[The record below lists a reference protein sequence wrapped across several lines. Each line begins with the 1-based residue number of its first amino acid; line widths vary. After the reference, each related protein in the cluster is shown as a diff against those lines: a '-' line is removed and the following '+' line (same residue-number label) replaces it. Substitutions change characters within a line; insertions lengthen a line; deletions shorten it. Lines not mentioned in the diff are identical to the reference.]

1 MKNIQKY
8 IWIVGIAIIVFLFG
22 MYWLI
27 YMKDPYTAL
36 DSIRN
41 RDIFEQ
47 EEEEYYVYYY
57 KKDCPYCVR
66 IESLIMQLA
75 ESEEALYVVNM
86 GKDQNTKSYDW
97 NKMHTEED
105 KEIGIL
111 NLDSS
116 INFYAGESKEK
127 YQNQTEKN
135 QYGKIKRY
143 EIVEADDKYLLE
155 NSNARIGYVYA
166 SIQTP
171 EIDYEDITDADEIV
185 IAGVPTL
192 LHIKNGKIDGF
203 YFDAPEI
210 AAHLEDIQ

>member
-1 MKNIQKY
+1 MKKIQKY
-8 IWIVGIAIIVFLFG
+8 IWIVGVAIIVFLFG

-27 YMKDPYTAL
+27 HMKDPYTAL

-66 IESLIMQLA
+66 IENLIMQLA
-75 ESEEALYVVNM
+75 ESEESLYVVNM
-86 GKDQNTKSYDW
+86 GKDQKTKSYDW

-116 INFYAGESKEK
+116 ITFYAGESKEK

-171 EIDYEDITDADEIV
+171 EICYEEMTDADEIV

-210 AAHLEDIQ
+210 AAHLEDIK

>member
-1 MKNIQKY
+1 MKKIQKY
-8 IWIVGIAIIVFLFG
+8 IWIVGVSIIVFLFG

-27 YMKDPYTAL
+27 HMKDPYTAL

-66 IESLIMQLA
+66 IENLIMQLA
-75 ESEEALYVVNM
+75 ESEETLYVVNM
-86 GKDQNTKSYDW
+86 GKDQKTRSYDW
-97 NKMHTEED
+97 NKIHAEED

-111 NLDSS
+111 NWDSS
-116 INFYAGESKEK
+116 ITFYEGESKEK
-127 YQNQTEKN
+127 YQNQTDKN
-135 QYGKIKRY
+135 KYGKIKRY
-143 EIVEADDKYLLE
+143 DIVEADDRYVLK

-171 EIDYEDITDADEIV
+171 EIDYEEITDADEIV

-210 AAHLEDIQ
+210 AEHLEDIQ

>member
-1 MKNIQKY
+1 
-8 IWIVGIAIIVFLFG
+8 
-22 MYWLI
+22 
-27 YMKDPYTAL
+27 
-36 DSIRN
+36 
-41 RDIFEQ
+41 
-47 EEEEYYVYYY
+47 
-57 KKDCPYCVR
+57 
-66 IESLIMQLA
+66 MQLA

-97 NKMHTEED
+97 NKMHAEED
-105 KEIGIL
+105 KEIGML

-116 INFYAGESKEK
+116 ITFYEGESKEK
-127 YQNQTEKN
+127 YQNQTDKN
-135 QYGKIKRY
+135 KYGKIKRY
-143 EIVEADDKYLLE
+143 DIVEADDKYLLE

-171 EIDYEDITDADEIV
+171 EICYEEMTDADEIV

-210 AAHLEDIQ
+210 AEHLDIQ